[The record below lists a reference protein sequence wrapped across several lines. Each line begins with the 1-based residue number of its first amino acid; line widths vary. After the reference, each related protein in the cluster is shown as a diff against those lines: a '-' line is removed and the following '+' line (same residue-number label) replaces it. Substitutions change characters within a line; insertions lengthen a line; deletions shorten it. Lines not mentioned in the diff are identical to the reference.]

1 MRLPSISRETSHH
14 GRFRFRLP
22 RRRGIFPGKLR
33 PNGPLLA
40 LVLAAAALLPA
51 ACGGGSSKTTTRT
64 VTVTATVS
72 TPATSTSG
80 STAGSTTTAASGA
93 QNLVAT
99 AAVKTQLLDAGAALH
114 KLKPSDYTG
123 LRKGETYY
131 AYDADTKTYWAGTQL
146 VASASSQQAQIGD
159 QDDGAYIVFRRSG
172 SGPWKGWETGAA
184 LHPADCGVK
193 VPAAVIAVWNW
204 APGACHPRSF

>member
-1 MRLPSISRETSHH
+1 V
-14 GRFRFRLP
+14 
-22 RRRGIFPGKLR
+22 
-33 PNGPLLA
+33 
-40 LVLAAAALLPA
+40 LVLAATGLAA
-51 ACGGGSSKTTTRT
+51 ACGGSSKTTTDTST
-64 VTVTATVS
+64 VTVTTTVS

-80 STAGSTTTAASGA
+80 STAGSTTTAATGA

-99 AAVKTQLLDAGAALH
+99 AAIKTQLLAAGAGLH

-146 VASASSQQAQIGD
+146 IASSSSEQAQVGD
-159 QDDGAYIVFRRSG
+159 QDDGAYLVFRRSG
-172 SGPWKGWETGAA
+172 TTGPWQGWETGAA

-193 VPAAVIAVWNW
+193 VPAVVTAVWNW